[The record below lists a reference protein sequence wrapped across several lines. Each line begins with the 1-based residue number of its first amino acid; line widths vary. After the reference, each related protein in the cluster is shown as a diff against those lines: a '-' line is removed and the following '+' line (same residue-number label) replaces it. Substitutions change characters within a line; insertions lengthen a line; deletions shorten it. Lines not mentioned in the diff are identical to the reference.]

1 MTASDTDLLLD
12 YARRLYCT
20 VQPRPSTYEG
30 KQLLIT
36 ASDQLAKYINWLERE
51 AGKLPNN
58 AHPPKHNNN

>member
-20 VQPRPSTYEG
+20 VQPRPTSYEG

-51 AGKLPNN
+51 AGKLPESW
-58 AHPPKHNNN
+58 KDK